1 MNYEVNTLQLA
12 RDIRTKRTIENDID
26 LRKLAGETGVSFGTI
41 SRLENKRI
49 PDIITLFK
57 MCKWLGKPM
66 DSYIKKVK

>member
-41 SRLENKRI
+41 SRLENKRV
-49 PDIITLFK
+49 PDVITLFK
-57 MCKWLGKPM
+57 MCKWLGKSM
-66 DSYIKKVK
+66 DNYIKKVK